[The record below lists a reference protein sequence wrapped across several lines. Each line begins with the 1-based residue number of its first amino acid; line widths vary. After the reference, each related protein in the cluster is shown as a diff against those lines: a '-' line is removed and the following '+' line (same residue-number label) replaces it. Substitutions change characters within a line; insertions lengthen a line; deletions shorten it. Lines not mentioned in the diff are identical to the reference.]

1 MNLKATYPGGS
12 DPFEGDLELLLH
24 ALPYGALVNRA
35 IISIAPAKPEEG
47 KLFEEIITF
56 PSPDISGE
64 WGASKISGPDSC
76 EVDFHSRRTLSEIM
90 GSGGIGILQ
99 VDLGGVYI
107 GVAEDGTFMGPDK
120 NACQVNLANENT
132 WQKLPSLMASKI
144 KLYKKGANPEIDI
157 KAVKIRSTPSN
168 VSVRLAGMP
177 PLWTIPGE
185 LATGKASLDF
195 APVLN
200 AFLAGAKAE
209 YGVYRL
215 PFIIHSDTIARLDI
229 AISID
234 YSICMPVI
242 PSYLPEI
249 KLHYGY
255 AGLPDIDKELMT
267 IDLPRG
273 AKPVDGTLAVLNGTF
288 KTGRVAYGGLIYS
301 GETIWI
307 DISEDRSL
315 AQPFFLDNEAKDAAI
330 DLSLKAENGPAS
342 LHLTV
347 QEDDDGKPSGKILAV
362 TEIELE
368 EQSSEGSTWICASLP
383 DAFRFLKSRRY
394 WLVLQSLSGT
404 AGWQTKAVD
413 SSDGAIQLSE
423 DGGFSWR
430 LAQIGGGRN
439 LQVALFRVRETPL
452 KFKMPVVLQIGVEP
466 NHEIAKFDRFDPLG
480 KAEFEAGF
488 AGELKSYLDHR
499 GFSSPCP
506 ARELLKNGGFDEP
519 DCVDSD
525 RIVLGIE
532 CTKEDGFLPAENSKL
547 PRTFK
552 ANGFAA
558 ISIDQGTANL
568 SRLVDIVSFVN
579 RTMEK
584 VLLFRE
590 RDRIKLH
597 TEVGITGYV
606 YPFNRCKQDEPA
618 SWQASGNVSM
628 LKDNDNNQIAVLS
641 EPLSL
646 LSDSDSACCKGDL
659 TSDSA
664 QEISMISQIVEITEG
679 CTYSLSFFYWAA
691 KIILQSRGTSQANAP
706 ALASIDDLLIGE
718 RLEYFSSI
726 NPSWEIIWLD
736 AAGQVI
742 NQVIETIIPSE
753 NRYFAT
759 GYMQEY
765 NRVLVAPWGSSKAEI
780 RFKQPRPGVLMLRDI
795 SFIHNTDLLIMGN
808 LNPTVSKRFDLN
820 EGDCLILECKAR
832 QKSITKENF
841 QEPEDCAT
849 LKIKWLPEGVST
861 SETPSLILG
870 RQDFPDHIWI
880 LNAPSN
886 SKQMEVRLVQLG
898 GVTEVESI
906 SLRRIEK
913 VPVPLAF
920 LSEAPGEMT
929 VSGMRIIYDL
939 T

>member
-1 MNLKATYPGGS
+1 VNLKTTYHGGS
-12 DPFEGDLELLLH
+12 DPFEGDLELLLQ
-24 ALPYGALVNRA
+24 ALPDGALINRA
-35 IISIAPAKPEEG
+35 IISIKPAKPEDG
-47 KLFEEIITF
+47 KLFEEIIAF
-56 PSPDISGE
+56 PSPDISGD
-64 WGASKISGPDSC
+64 WGATKISGPDSC
-76 EVDFHSRRTLSEIM
+76 EVDFHSRRTISEVM
-90 GSGGIGILQ
+90 GSGGIGMLQ
-99 VDLGGVYI
+99 IDLGGVYI

-185 LATGKASLDF
+185 MATGKASLDF

-215 PFIIHSDTIARLDI
+215 PFIIHSDAIARLDI
-229 AISID
+229 TISID
-234 YSICMPVI
+234 YSICMPVF
-242 PSYLPEI
+242 PSFLPEI

-255 AGLPDIDKELMT
+255 AGLPDIDKELMR
-267 IDLPRG
+267 IALPRRV
-273 AKPVDGTLAVLNGTF
+273 KPVDGTQALLNGTF
-288 KTGRVAYGGLIYS
+288 ETGRVAHGDLIHC
-301 GETIWI
+301 GETFWI
-307 DISEDRSL
+307 YISEDQSL
-315 AQPFFLDNEAKDAAI
+315 AQPFSLNREAKDAAI

-368 EQSSEGSTWICASLP
+368 EQSSGASTWLCAHLP
-383 DAFRFLKSRRY
+383 DAFRFLKARRY
-394 WLVLQSLSGT
+394 WLILQSLSGT

-413 SSDGAIQLSE
+413 SSDGALQLSE

-430 LAQIGGGRN
+430 LVQMSGSRN
-439 LQVALFRVRETPL
+439 LQVALFRVREIPL

-488 AGELKSYLDHR
+488 ARELKSYLDHR

-506 ARELLKNGGFDEP
+506 ERELLKNGGFDEP

-525 RIVLGIE
+525 KIVFGIE
-532 CTKEDGFLPAENSKL
+532 CMKDEGFLPAEGSKL
-547 PRTFK
+547 PRIFK
-552 ANGFAA
+552 SNGFAA
-558 ISIDQGTANL
+558 ISIDQGTA
-568 SRLVDIVSFVN
+568 DISGLDNIISFVN
-579 RTMEK
+579 RKTKK

-590 RDRIKLH
+590 RNCIKLH
-597 TEVGITGYV
+597 SEAGIAGYV
-606 YPFNRCKQDEPA
+606 YPFHRCKQDEPA
-618 SWQASGNVSM
+618 SWQVSGNVSM
-628 LKDNDNNQIAVLS
+628 LKDNDNKPLAVLS

-646 LSDSDSACCKGDL
+646 LSDSDSAGCKGDL
-659 TSDSA
+659 ISDSSH
-664 QEISMISQIVEITEG
+664 ETSMISQIVEITEG

-706 ALASIDDLLIGE
+706 ALASIDDFLIGE
-718 RLEYFSSI
+718 KLEYFSLI

-765 NRVLVAPWGSSKAEI
+765 NRILVAPWGSSKAEI

-795 SFIHNTDLLIMGN
+795 SFIHNTELLIMGN
-808 LNPTVSKRFDLN
+808 LNPTVSKRFDFN

-841 QEPEDCAT
+841 QEPEECAT
-849 LKIKWLPEGVST
+849 LKIKWLPQGLST

-870 RQDFPDHIWI
+870 RRDFPDHIWI

-886 SKQMEVRLVQLG
+886 SKQMEVRLVQPG